1 MQAYE
6 MVYKPEKK
14 SFWNMS
20 LNFFSGK
27 CPDGKCP
34 KFKYAQI
41 ASDQVVSVVWEASVV
56 YI

>member
-1 MQAYE
+1 